1 MTGFNFE
8 AMLSQNNQIKQ
19 IPLDMLVPFHNHQFS
34 LYDGERRDDMVESIR
49 KNGVMTPIVCRP
61 NPDGTDTYEILI
73 GHNRWN
79 CSKIAGLE
87 TIPAIIKEQ
96 LTEEEAQTYVDESNL
111 IQRGFNDLKVS
122 EQARIIARRYSEMFS
137 QGKRNDII
145 NEIRV
150 LNGEETSSGNSREK
164 VADEYGLSRNT
175 IARLVRISKLSDGI
189 LGWID
194 KGQLAVRAGVE
205 LSYLSADE
213 QSELFE
219 INSADDN
226 MLMKIS
232 EAQARDLRILS
243 ADGVLDGDEMLKVL
257 SAKKKKPDKKVSI
270 APTLYKKYFA
280 GLSNG
285 FSKAK
290 KNAITMTKA
299 VLFQKSGQPVLFTDY
314 AEYDTGTGYIV
325 AENKEKGICY
335 ICRILDKSEI
345 LNYNDRI
352 LPIVIKEK
360 GLKEISVILVT
371 DKYRSIAEA
380 EQHYP
385 ELLGGNNYDS

>member
-1 MTGFNFE
+1 MTGFNFG

-34 LYDGERRDDMVESIR
+34 LYDGERRDDMVDSIR

-145 NEIRV
+145 NEIKI
-150 LNGEETSSGNSREK
+150 LNGENSAVTGNSREK
-164 VADEYGLSRNT
+164 VAEEYGLSRNT

-205 LSYLSADE
+205 LSYLLAEE
-213 QSELFE
+213 QEELFE
-219 INSADDN
+219 INSVDEN

-232 EAQARDLRILS
+232 EAQARDLRVLS
-243 ADGVLDGDEMLKVL
+243 ADGVLDEDEMLKVL
-257 SAKKKKPDKKVSI
+257 SVKKKKPDKKVSI

-280 GLSNG
+280 GLSNDEI
-285 FSKAK
+285 A
-290 KNAITMTKA
+290 
-299 VLFQKSGQPVLFTDY
+299 
-314 AEYDTGTGYIV
+314 DTV
-325 AENKEKGICY
+325 AAALDMFFKNKEKG
-335 ICRILDKSEI
+335 DS
-345 LNYNDRI
+345 ND
-352 LPIVIKEK
+352 
-360 GLKEISVILVT
+360 
-371 DKYRSIAEA
+371 
-380 EQHYP
+380 
-385 ELLGGNNYDS
+385 